1 MQFKLAISFLII
13 MLSSTTMIAKADDLE
28 IDSIETTTFLS
39 PARLPQSKHS
49 TPSGLTVI
57 TAADIKNLGIS
68 KIPELMRLVPGMRMT
83 QANGWDYR
91 ISYHGTSA
99 FRPRR
104 MSVLVNGNPVFRS
117 AFQQVDW
124 TRFPL
129 SISDIARVEIVRS
142 PSGASYGSN
151 SFQAVVNIITNHPSD
166 APTITASAEAGS
178 NGFQNTYLQLA
189 TMTDNNS
196 YLLSFTDTRD
206 EGFDLIRYDLRKG
219 FQRGGNDDFEGQKI
233 NIRTEHRLSDNL
245 RAQLSGGYSTSD
257 LNHIQIESQQTGYDD
272 TNQKDSHINGELFYN
287 ADEKNAS
294 NLKFQLNRTN
304 YLQSW
309 PTCFYTA
316 YFVPGLRD
324 LYNANPKLALDLF
337 AGKVPTGST
346 DQERALINAA
356 LQQAASVGSNIRKNI
371 CGTGNQDALEV
382 RQNIEFSHTYIAS
395 ESFKINGGLGY
406 WYNEGESETFYGG
419 KTDSNYQYAF
429 TNAEYSPNNLVT
441 LNLGGMYEKVSTVN
455 DSAFSPRV
463 AANFH
468 VTDSTTLRAVYS
480 TGHRM
485 PSLDETNR
493 QWSYYMRDW
502 DKTVFGKN
510 EGWMF
515 LTARSNPN
523 LKPEQIEAYE
533 IGLYSEQLGGVLSYD
548 LKVFKEEL
556 SDLISEKILYF
567 DYNLTNNNSAE
578 LAGFEGEISYK
589 ISSQLQIRTGF
600 SYLDSEVTDPSE
612 ETLFSKYAGF
622 ASAIYKLDNLVVG
635 LTYYSNSQMANE
647 SFDRLDLSLSGTIKV
662 GIPETISWRFVLT
675 DNHYDY
681 IGYER
686 TPGSVSLNG
695 YDEDYQVKFGLS
707 LQY

>member
-1 MQFKLAISFLII
+1 
-13 MLSSTTMIAKADDLE
+13 
-28 IDSIETTTFLS
+28 
-39 PARLPQSKHS
+39 
-49 TPSGLTVI
+49 
-57 TAADIKNLGIS
+57 
-68 KIPELMRLVPGMRMT
+68 
-83 QANGWDYR
+83 
-91 ISYHGTSA
+91 
-99 FRPRR
+99 
-104 MSVLVNGNPVFRS
+104 
-117 AFQQVDW
+117 
-124 TRFPL
+124 
-129 SISDIARVEIVRS
+129 
-142 PSGASYGSN
+142 
-151 SFQAVVNIITNHPSD
+151 
-166 APTITASAEAGS
+166 
-178 NGFQNTYLQLA
+178 
-189 TMTDNNS
+189 MTDNNS
-196 YLLSFTDTRD
+196 YLLSFTDTRN
-206 EGFDLIRYDLRKG
+206 EGFDFIRYDLKKG
-219 FQRGGNDDFEGQKI
+219 FERGGNDDFAGQKI
-233 NIRTEHRLSDNL
+233 NIRTEHRLNENL
-245 RAQLSGGYSTSD
+245 RVQLSGGYSTSD
-257 LNHIQIESQQTGYDD
+257 LNHLQIESQQTGYDD
-272 TNQKDSHINGELFYN
+272 TTQKDAHINGELFYN

-324 LYNANPKLALDLF
+324 LYNVNPSLAMALF
-337 AGKVPTGST
+337 SGKVPTGST
-346 DQERALINAA
+346 EQERSLINVA

-406 WYNEGESETFYGG
+406 WYNEGESETFYAG

-429 TNAEYSPNNLVT
+429 TNAEYSPNNFMT
-441 LNLGGMYEKVSTVN
+441 LNLGGMYERVSTVN
-455 DSAFSPRV
+455 DSAFSPRLAV
-463 AANFH
+463 NFH
-468 VTDSTTLRAVYS
+468 VTDSTTLRTVYS

-493 QWSYYMRDW
+493 RWSYYMRDW
-502 DKTVFGKN
+502 NKTEFGQN

-515 LTARSNPN
+515 LTAVSNPN
-523 LKPEQIEAYE
+523 LKPEKIESYE

-567 DYNLTNNNSAE
+567 DYNLTNNNSSE
-578 LAGFEGEISYK
+578 LYGFEGEISYK
-589 ISSQLQIRTGF
+589 VSNQLQIRTGF
-600 SYLDSEVTDPSE
+600 SYIDSEVTDPSE
-612 ETLFSKYAGF
+612 ETLFAKYAGF
-622 ASAIYKLDNLVVG
+622 ASAIYKLDDLVVG

-647 SFDRLDLSLSGTIKV
+647 SFDRIDLSLSGTIKV
-662 GIPETISWRFVLT
+662 GIPETISWRLVLT

-695 YDEDYQVKFGLS
+695 YDEDYQARFGLS